1 MTPTLYLQGAA
12 LQPFAGKPAPTK
24 PACAV
29 GLVQAGLPANGV
41 QRPQMNHLAPIW
53 HTFCNHRGK
62 QRSGALHKNNEKVS
76 LMDNATSLPTGAA
89 IAPAAEKTTA
99 SRLKSIFSGSIGNM
113 VEWYDWYV
121 YAAFSLYFAKAF
133 FPAGD
138 TTAQLL
144 NTAAIFAVGFLMRPI
159 GGWLMGLYADRKGR
173 KAALMASVLLM
184 CGGSLLIAL
193 TPGYET
199 IGVAAPILLVFAR
212 LLQGLSVGGEYGTSA
227 TYLSEMASKER
238 RGFFSSFQYV
248 TLISGQLIA
257 LAVLIILQQTL
268 TTEQLYAWGWRV
280 PFVIGALCA
289 VVALYLR
296 RGMEETASVTKKEK
310 SKESLMRTLMRHP
323 KELMT
328 VVGLTMGGTLAFYTY
343 TTYMQKYLVN
353 TVGMSISDSTTISAA
368 TLFLFMCL
376 QPVIGG
382 LSDKIG
388 RRPILIA
395 FGVLGT
401 LFTVPILSTLHTV
414 QTWWGAFFLIMA
426 ALIIVSGYTSINAV
440 VKAELFPTEIRAL
453 GVGLPYAL
461 TVSIFGGTAEY
472 VALWF
477 KSNGMETGFYWY
489 VTGCIACSLLVYAT
503 MKDTKHHSRITTD

>member
-1 MTPTLYLQGAA
+1 MESTTSMGATPQSRT
-12 LQPFAGKPAPTK
+12 TS
-24 PACAV
+24 
-29 GLVQAGLPANGV
+29 
-41 QRPQMNHLAPIW
+41 QRI
-53 HTFCNHRGK
+53 
-62 QRSGALHKNNEKVS
+62 
-76 LMDNATSLPTGAA
+76 
-89 IAPAAEKTTA
+89 
-99 SRLKSIFSGSIGNM
+99 KSIFSGSVGNL

-133 FPAGD
+133 FPQGD
-138 TTAQLL
+138 MTAQLL

-159 GGWLMGLYADRKGR
+159 GGWLMGIYADRKGR
-173 KAALMASVLLM
+173 KAALLVSVLLM
-184 CGGSLLIAL
+184 CFGSLMIAL
-193 TPGYET
+193 TPSYET
-199 IGVAAPILLVFAR
+199 IGVAAPVLLVVAR

-227 TYLSEMASKER
+227 TYLSEMASRER

-257 LAVLIILQQTL
+257 LAVLIVLQQTL
-268 TTEQLYAWGWRV
+268 TVEQLEDWGWRI

-289 VVALYLR
+289 VSAMYLR
-296 RGMEETASVTKKEK
+296 RGMEETDSFKKTEAPR
-310 SKESLMRTLMRHP
+310 ENIMRTLMRHP
-323 KELMT
+323 KELAT

-353 TVGMSISDSTTISAA
+353 TVGMSKADSTMISAA
-368 TLFLFMCL
+368 TLFLFMLL
-376 QPVIGG
+376 QPLVGA
-382 LSDKIG
+382 LSDKVG

-401 LFTVPILSTLHTV
+401 LFTYPILSTLHTV

-477 KSNGMETGFYWY
+477 KSIGMESGFYWY
-489 VTGCIACSLLVYAT
+489 VTGCISVSLVVYVL
-503 MKDTKHHSRITTD
+503 MKDTRTHSRITTD

>member
-1 MTPTLYLQGAA
+1 MDNTTTLSAGAGAA
-12 LQPFAGKPAPTK
+12 P
-24 PACAV
+24 V
-29 GLVQAGLPANGV
+29 
-41 QRPQMNHLAPIW
+41 
-53 HTFCNHRGK
+53 
-62 QRSGALHKNNEKVS
+62 
-76 LMDNATSLPTGAA
+76 
-89 IAPAAEKTTA
+89 AEKTTS

-133 FPAGD
+133 FPAGN
-138 TTAQLL
+138 TTTQLL

-184 CGGSLLIAL
+184 CAGSLVIAL

-199 IGVAAPILLVFAR
+199 IGVAAPILLVIAR
-212 LLQGLSVGGEYGTSA
+212 LMQGLSVGGEYGTSA
-227 TYLSEMASKER
+227 TYLSEMATKER

-257 LAVLIILQQTL
+257 LAVLIILQNTL
-268 TTEQLYAWGWRV
+268 TTEQLYSWGWRV

-296 RGMEETASVTKKEK
+296 RGMEETASFTKKEK

-323 KELMT
+323 KELLT

-401 LFTVPILSTLHTV
+401 LFTVPILSTLHTIE
-414 QTWWGAFFLIMA
+414 TWWGAFFLIMA
-426 ALIIVSGYTSINAV
+426 ALFIVRGYTSMN
-440 VKAELFPTEIRAL
+440 
-453 GVGLPYAL
+453 
-461 TVSIFGGTAEY
+461 
-472 VALWF
+472 
-477 KSNGMETGFYWY
+477 
-489 VTGCIACSLLVYAT
+489 
-503 MKDTKHHSRITTD
+503 

>member
-1 MTPTLYLQGAA
+1 MDISNT
-12 LQPFAGKPAPTK
+12 
-24 PACAV
+24 
-29 GLVQAGLPANGV
+29 LPAGSAAV
-41 QRPQMNHLAPIW
+41 P
-53 HTFCNHRGK
+53 
-62 QRSGALHKNNEKVS
+62 
-76 LMDNATSLPTGAA
+76 AT
-89 IAPAAEKTTA
+89 EKTTA
-99 SRLKSIFSGSIGNM
+99 SRLKSIFSGSVGNM

-121 YAAFSLYFAKAF
+121 YAAFSLYFAKVF
-133 FPAGD
+133 FPKGD

-184 CGGSLLIAL
+184 CFGSLIIAL

-199 IGVAAPILLVFAR
+199 IGVGAPILLVLAR
-212 LLQGLSVGGEYGTSA
+212 LMQGLSVGGEYGTSA
-227 TYLSEMASKER
+227 TYLSEMATKER

-257 LAVLIILQQTL
+257 LGVLIVLQNIL
-268 TTEQLYAWGWRV
+268 TTEELQSWGWRI
-280 PFVIGALCA
+280 PFGIGALCA

-296 RGMEETASVTKKEK
+296 RGMEETESFTKKKEK
-310 SKESLMRTLMRHP
+310 PKESLMRTLLRHP

-376 QPVIGG
+376 QPVIGA
-382 LSDKIG
+382 LSDKVG

-395 FGVLGT
+395 FGILGT
-401 LFTVPILSTLHTV
+401 LFTVPILTTLHTI

-472 VALWF
+472 IALWF
-477 KSNGMETGFYWY
+477 KSIGMETGYYWY
-489 VTGCIACSLLVYAT
+489 VTACIACSLLVYAT
-503 MKDTKHHSRITTD
+503 MKDTRKHSRIETD

>member
-1 MTPTLYLQGAA
+1 MAIPNSASHGTAA
-12 LQPFAGKPAPTK
+12 
-24 PACAV
+24 
-29 GLVQAGLPANGV
+29 
-41 QRPQMNHLAPIW
+41 
-53 HTFCNHRGK
+53 
-62 QRSGALHKNNEKVS
+62 
-76 LMDNATSLPTGAA
+76 
-89 IAPAAEKTTA
+89 APAAEKTTG
-99 SRLKSIFSGSIGNM
+99 SRLKSIFSGSVGNM

-121 YAAFSLYFAKAF
+121 YAAFSLYFAKVF
-133 FPAGD
+133 FPKGD

-159 GGWLMGLYADRKGR
+159 GGWLMGLYAGRKGR
-173 KAALMASVLLM
+173 RAALMAAVRLM
-184 CGGSLLIAL
+184 CFGSLIIAL
-193 TPGYET
+193 PPGYEPR
-199 IGVAAPILLVFAR
+199 GVGAPIMLVFAR

-227 TYLSEMASKER
+227 TYLSEMATKER

-257 LAVLIILQQTL
+257 LAVLIVLQQPL
-268 TTEQLYAWGWRV
+268 TTEQLQAWGWRI
-280 PFVIGALCA
+280 PFGIGALCA
-289 VVALYLR
+289 VVALFLR
-296 RGMEETASVTKKEK
+296 RGMEETESFTRKKDK
-310 SKESLMRTLMRHP
+310 PKESLMRTLMSHP

-353 TVGMSISDSTTISAA
+353 TVGMSITDSTTISAA
-368 TLFLFMCL
+368 TLFLFMLL
-376 QPVIGG
+376 QPVIGA

-401 LFTVPILSTLHTV
+401 LCTVPILTTLHTI
-414 QTWWGAFFLIMA
+414 QSWWGAFFLIMA

-472 VALWF
+472 IALWF
-477 KSNGMETGFYWY
+477 KSIGMETGYYWY
-489 VTGCIACSLLVYAT
+489 VTACIAVSLLVYVF
-503 MKDTKHHSRITTD
+503 MKDTRKHSRIETD